1 MTPFNLKII
10 TPDKVFFDGETENVI
25 IRTTVGDKGILAKHE
40 PYVAAIPICKM
51 RVMLDGKY
59 RVAALSNGTVKVD
72 GSGDTVILTQSCEWG
87 DEIDVERAEAAKK
100 AAEEKLEKVRV
111 SDKSVEGTASKDFEI
126 AEFKL
131 KRALNRLDAAG
142 K

>member
-1 MTPFNLKII
+1 MTPFKLKII

-25 IRTTVGDKGILAKHE
+25 VRTTVGDKGILAKHE
-40 PYVAAIPICKM
+40 PYVAAIPVAKM
-51 RVMLDGKY
+51 RVMFDGKY
-59 RVAALSNGTVKVD
+59 RVAAVSNGTVRVAQN
-72 GSGDTVILTQSCEWG
+72 GDTVILTQSCEWG

-100 AAEEKLEKVRV
+100 VAEERLSGRSPE
-111 SDKSVEGTASKDFEI
+111 DKEYGI

-142 K
+142 RQ

>member
-40 PYVAAIPICKM
+40 PYVAALPIGKA
-51 RVMLDGKY
+51 RVMFDGKY
-59 RVAALSNGTVKVD
+59 RVAAVSNGTIKVAEN
-72 GSGDTVILTQSCEWG
+72 GDTVILTQSCEWG

-100 AAEEKLEKVRV
+100 KAELKL
-111 SDKSVEGTASKDFEI
+111 SDKSVEGGDGKELAI